1 MEEHTEKSMENQ
13 IFCDML
19 NLIKKL
25 NFYKIRACN
34 CRWCHF
40 SIYIKLSTQ
49 IMKLVDNIL
58 LDESQNL
65 YAI

>member
-19 NLIKKL
+19 NLIKRF
-25 NFYKIRACN
+25 NFYKTRAYN

-40 SIYIKLSTQ
+40 NIYKAIDT
-49 IMKLVDNIL
+49 DNEIG
-58 LDESQNL
+58 
-65 YAI
+65 